1 MAFEADGDYFDGRSA
16 ARHGAHIAQRED
28 GLAIGVGERLIAW
41 PYAEIRLVG
50 RPNHDGI
57 AQLRRVGEDSR
68 LVVGDRAFL
77 ADLEAKCPAL
87 RAGDRDRGDHRR
99 WAVAGAVA
107 VAVAALGYGTVELF
121 PAVGARVLPIAW
133 EDALGER
140 AIGEIGFFFGGAC
153 REERGQAAL
162 DALIARIATSVESPY
177 RFRAVVV
184 RSRLVNAFALPGGN
198 IVVLR
203 GLLERADSPDEAAGV
218 LAHEIGHV
226 VRRHVTEGI
235 LRRLGISLLIDSV
248 TGGGGAAAS
257 LAGAAASASYGR
269 AAEEEADEFALAA
282 LAAARISPEGF
293 AAFFERMGARDK
305 GRGPVPLLA
314 SHPATEERAARVRS
328 HAPKPRGVRPALDD
342 EDWQALKAICRADQA
357 ETEVAPPAARSRS
370 DAERN

>member
-1 MAFEADGDYFDGRSA
+1 MGAETDADYFDGRSA
-16 ARHGAHIAQRED
+16 QRRAAHVAERAD
-28 GLAIGVGERLIAW
+28 GLAIGIGERLIAW

-50 RPNHDGI
+50 RPDRDGR
-57 AQLRRVGEDSR
+57 AQLRRVGDDSR
-68 LVVGDRAFL
+68 LVVGDGAFL
-77 ADLEAKCPAL
+77 AALDDLCPAL
-87 RAGDRDRGDHRR
+87 RSGDGAAADRRR
-99 WAVAGAVA
+99 WAICGGVAA
-107 VAVAALGYGTVELF
+107 AVAALAYGAVELF
-121 PAVGARVLPIAW
+121 PAIGARALPAAW

-140 AIGEIGFFFGGAC
+140 AIGELGYFLGGVC

-162 DALIARIATSVESPY
+162 DAVVARIANSVETPY

-184 RSRLVNAFALPGGN
+184 RSRVVNAFALPGGN
-198 IVVLR
+198 IVILR
-203 GLLERADSPDEAAGV
+203 GLIERADSPDEVAGV

-235 LRRLGISLLIDSV
+235 LRRIGISLLIDSV
-248 TGGGGAAAS
+248 TGGGFAAS

-328 HAPKPRGVRPALDD
+328 HAPKPRGTRPALDD
-342 EDWQALKAICRADQA
+342 EDWQALRSICRV
-357 ETEVAPPAARSRS
+357 E
-370 DAERN
+370 